1 MSASNYICHIAAAA
15 DDDDHDIDDQD
26 KDGGRKLVYY
36 RQQDNV
42 QLRKSHCSTSE
53 NTLLM
58 KEMSQQLIF
67 VDILNNDNEMKL
79 RGTFTCF
86 RSSRNPW

>member
-36 RQQDNV
+36 RQ
-42 QLRKSHCSTSE
+42 
-53 NTLLM
+53 
-58 KEMSQQLIF
+58 
-67 VDILNNDNEMKL
+67 
-79 RGTFTCF
+79 
-86 RSSRNPW
+86 